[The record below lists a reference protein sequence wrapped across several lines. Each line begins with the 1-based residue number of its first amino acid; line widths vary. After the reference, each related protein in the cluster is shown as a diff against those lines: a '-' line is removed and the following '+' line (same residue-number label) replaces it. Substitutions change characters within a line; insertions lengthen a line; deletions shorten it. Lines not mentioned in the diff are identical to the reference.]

1 MPIVSLSVF
10 QFHQMLQHATTMNY
24 KLHKKNEKGRKIM
37 STNLQKILDSYGQMT
52 RLEKQTS
59 LFYHWVALSSLE

>member
-37 STNLQKILDSYGQMT
+37 STNLEKILDSYGQTT
-52 RLEKQTS
+52 RQEKRDISFLPLGGLEQS
-59 LFYHWVALSSLE
+59 